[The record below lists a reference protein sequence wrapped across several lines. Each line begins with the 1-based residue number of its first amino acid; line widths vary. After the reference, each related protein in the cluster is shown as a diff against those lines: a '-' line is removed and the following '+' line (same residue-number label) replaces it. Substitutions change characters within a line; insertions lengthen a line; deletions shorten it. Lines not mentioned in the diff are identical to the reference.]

1 MVFIRGEGNGELQ
14 NHPLE
19 ITSRTTERRLK
30 MKTRREIVKFLC
42 DEFVDLACENCECK
56 NTKYCAGC
64 DLENCNWEIS
74 EKAADRIAGEILEE

>member
-1 MVFIRGEGNGELQ
+1 
-14 NHPLE
+14 
-19 ITSRTTERRLK
+19 

-74 EKAADRIAGEILEE
+74 EKAADRIAGEILEEQMAKKYYWLKMKKDFFKRHDIRIV